1 MLIVAVLATAH
12 AAWPRLETG
21 ATWYRA
27 VHVPKS
33 GGTTHDR
40 ALVAIYCFHAGQE
53 TCMRQCH
60 VKKKGRI
67 RGELSN
73 IDKAHNVAPGGPPCK
88 PGGSAHRASL
98 QFCLDVYGLRDVYGG
113 ALTRRVR
120 NASLPQYNAACST
133 ALRDPY
139 ERAVSGW
146 FYRGH
151 HPGSDFF
158 RVGWPPVHGFLDG
171 GASTE
176 ISFENYLRTRAYADV
191 FTRMLGA
198 NGRAYDGA
206 AVPDFNALERAT
218 RVLQRIPFALLA
230 DMERSYVLIAHAF
243 STSKA
248 TCTRIRRRLLPLAR
262 SRVRDNRSEKH
273 DRLLNDAGRRAL
285 FEGYNRLDMAL
296 YRNATA
302 IWCAEWYNAIGDR
315 ESCVRTYA
323 HARPG
328 TPPPCQ

>member
-1 MLIVAVLATAH
+1 MLIFALAATAH

-40 ALVAIYCFHAGQE
+40 ALVAVYCFHAGQD

-73 IDKAHNVAPGGPPCK
+73 IDKARGLQPGGPPCK

-120 NASLPQYNAACST
+120 NASRPEFHTACST

-146 FYRGH
+146 CYRGH

-158 RVGWPPVHGFLDG
+158 RVGWPPVHGFLDDN
-171 GASTE
+171 TDVE
-176 ISFENYLRTRAYADV
+176 MSFENYLRTKAYADV
-191 FTRMLGA
+191 YTRMLGN

-206 AVPDFNALERAT
+206 AVPDHNALERAT

-243 STSKA
+243 SRSKA
-248 TCTRIRRRLLPLAR
+248 ACTRLRRRLLPLAR

-273 DRLLNDAGRRAL
+273 DQLLNDARRRAL
-285 FEGYNRLDMAL
+285 FERYNRLDVAL
-296 YRNATA
+296 YRNATQ
-302 IWCAEWYNAIGDR
+302 IWCAEWYKALRDR

-323 HARPG
+323 HAHHG
-328 TPPPCQ
+328 TPSPCS